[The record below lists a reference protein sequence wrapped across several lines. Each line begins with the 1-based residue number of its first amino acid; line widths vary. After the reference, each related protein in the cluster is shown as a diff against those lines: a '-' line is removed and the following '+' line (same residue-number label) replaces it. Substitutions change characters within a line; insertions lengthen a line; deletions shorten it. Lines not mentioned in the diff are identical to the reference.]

1 MKFSYAQNF
10 EDVILARL
18 FSSVEH
24 GTYIDVGANHPVQ
37 DSVTK
42 VFYDEGW
49 RGVNI
54 EPMSEY
60 FQLLES
66 FRPDDINIKQCAS
79 NVDGE
84 TIQFVEVGG
93 TGLSTGII
101 ARENELGEDHQIRTV
116 SVTTCTL
123 NSVWKEHH
131 LQDVHFL
138 KVDVEGMESN
148 VLEGLDLALFR
159 PWVLIIESVDSG
171 SLEPNYGSWEPRV
184 LENDYNFMYFD
195 GLNRVYAAQE
205 RAAVLPNKIFPP
217 NITDELVSGLMHIR
231 NRYVLDKSVEEGL
244 HFQIK
249 ALAAKV
255 DVLEKNKTEFEH
267 QFKLAKAKL
276 AQSQRRCAVLESE
289 VHTLE
294 SAKAKLAQSERR
306 CAVLESEVHTQHAL
320 LNSIQSSG
328 LWKATFPYRYLKTKL
343 LLGTRLFRVGIQN
356 LRDNGAID
364 TVVKVKLKLFRR
376 TTKNGNGSDSHSLK
390 IGDSR
395 NVLSRRETQIYRKIH
410 PK

>member
-18 FSSVEH
+18 FSSIEH

-42 VFYDEGW
+42 VFYDAGW

-123 NSVWKEHH
+123 NSVWKEYH

-138 KVDVEGMESN
+138 KIDAEGMESD
-148 VLEGLDLALFR
+148 VLEGLNLALFR

-171 SLEPNYGSWEPRV
+171 SLQPNYGSWEPRV
-184 LENDYNFMYFD
+184 LENDYDFMYFD

-205 RAAVLPNKIFPP
+205 RAAVLPDKIFPP

-231 NRYVLDKSVEEGL
+231 NRFVLDKSVEEGL
-244 HFQIK
+244 HSQIK
-249 ALAAKV
+249 ALAAQI
-255 DVLEKNKTEFEH
+255 DYLGKNKTELEH
-267 QFKLAKAKL
+267 QFESAKAKL
-276 AQSQRRCAVLESE
+276 AQSQRRCVVLESE
-289 VHTLE
+289 V
-294 SAKAKLAQSERR
+294 QS
-306 CAVLESEVHTQHAL
+306 QHAL
-320 LNSIQSSG
+320 LQSIQSSG
-328 LWKATFPYRYLKTKL
+328 LWKVTFPYRYLKTRL
-343 LLGTRLFRVGIQN
+343 LQGARLFRVGIQN
-356 LRDNGAID
+356 LRENGVVD
-364 TVVKVKLKLFRR
+364 TVVKARLKLFRR
-376 TTKNGNGSDSHSLK
+376 TSRHVNGSDSHSLK
-390 IGDSR
+390 LGESR
-395 NVLSRRETQIYRKIH
+395 NVLSRREAQIYRKIH
-410 PK
+410 PN